1 MPQSA
6 EKTRLS
12 GILPVY
18 KEKGFTSFDVVAK
31 LRGILKTKKIGHT
44 GTLDPDAEGVLPICI
59 GPATKLVEMLT
70 DFPKE
75 YVAEMLLGLTT
86 DTQDISGKVLKTG
99 KLEADEDKVRKA
111 IFSFIGEY
119 DQIPPMYSAL
129 KHNGKKLYE
138 LAREGKTVERMPRRI
153 LIYNIDIVGISLSQ
167 DQPKASIKVRCS
179 KGTYIRTLIND
190 IGEKLGCGACMTSL
204 IRTEAAG
211 FGLNDCIKLSE
222 AESRVNTSG
231 TQGMLISTENVFEK
245 YPKVSVKYGYDKLLY
260 NGNRLTGDCFEQE
273 DISGDCLRVYN
284 SKGDFIAVYQA
295 QGEEYRVKYFF
306 AI

>member
-44 GTLDPDAEGVLPICI
+44 GTLDPDAEGVLPVCI
-59 GPATKLVEMLT
+59 GTATKLVEMLT
-70 DFPKE
+70 DSPKE
-75 YVAEMLLGLTT
+75 YEAGMIFGVTT
-86 DTQDISGKVLKTG
+86 DTQDISGKVIKTG
-99 KLEADEDKVRKA
+99 SLGADEDKVREA
-111 IFSFIGEY
+111 ILSFTGEY

-138 LAREGKTVERMPRRI
+138 LAREGKTVERSPRRVM
-153 LIYNIDIVGISLSQ
+153 IYDIDITGVSLLQ
-167 DQPKASIKVRCS
+167 DIPSASIKVRCS

-190 IGEKLGCGACMTSL
+190 IGEMLGCGACMSSL
-204 IRTEAAG
+204 VRTEAAG
-211 FGLNDCIKLSE
+211 FGLKDCMKLSE
-222 AESRVNTSG
+222 AETRVNTAG
-231 TQGMLISTENVFEK
+231 AQDILIPTEKVFEK
-245 YPKVSVKYGYDKLLY
+245 YPKVNVTPDHDRLLY
-260 NGNRLTGDCFEQE
+260 NGNTLAREYFEQGE
-273 DISGDCLRVYN
+273 TKGDCLRVCD
-284 SKGDFIAVYQA
+284 SKGAFIAIYQA
-295 QGEEYRVKYFF
+295 KGEEYKVKYFF